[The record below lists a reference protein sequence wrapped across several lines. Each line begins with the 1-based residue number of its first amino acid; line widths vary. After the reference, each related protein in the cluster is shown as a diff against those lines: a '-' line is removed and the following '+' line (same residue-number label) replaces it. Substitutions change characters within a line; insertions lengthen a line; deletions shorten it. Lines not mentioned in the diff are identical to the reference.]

1 MAAGVGK
8 SGSPAPKPITGSPAA
23 FIALALASMAS
34 VAEGATAVILAEMRA
49 MPAMLADVAHPP
61 AIVLPDSLRPADG
74 RFGCGPSKVRPEA
87 LAGLAER
94 ATDWMGTSHRQK

>member
-23 FIALALASMAS
+23 FMALALASMAS

-49 MPAMLADVAHPP
+49 MACHAGRRGQPP
-61 AIVLPDSLRPADG
+61 RHRSARFAPPRRRPLRLWPVEGPPRDG
-74 RFGCGPSKVRPEA
+74 G
-87 LAGLAER
+87 LAGRPVRRL
-94 ATDWMGTSHRQK
+94 DGHQP